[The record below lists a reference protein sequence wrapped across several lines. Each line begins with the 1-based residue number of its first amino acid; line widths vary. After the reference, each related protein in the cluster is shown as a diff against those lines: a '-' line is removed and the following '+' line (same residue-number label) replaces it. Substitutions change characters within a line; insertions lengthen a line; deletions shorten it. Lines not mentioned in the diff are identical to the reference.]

1 MKKNILITGSS
12 GFLGGSLVKYL
23 SLHDLNIFTSS
34 RDSEDKNVFRVS
46 IDNKDNINN
55 FLGLVHLRRNNI
67 IFYRH
72 IENFLR

>member
-34 RDSEDKNVFRVS
+34 RDSEDKNVFRFNLES
-46 IDNKDNINN
+46 KYDKN
-55 FLGLVHLRRNNI
+55 F
-67 IFYRH
+67 
-72 IENFLR
+72 